1 MLPLSRVLQ
10 ATVVLVAATTLLMI
24 TEVSAVPTTPSLFFP
39 SYVRQAMDVVA
50 KTTSVPVLGP
60 VWLPNTKVS
69 RISLMPLGG
78 TFAATVQ
85 ATSTRYQMNFW
96 VEAHALPVNSPKV
109 TQDSEDPNTTPI
121 AIVSGQ
127 RYTTRAQAKLAVWH
141 GAMSEFVGLANLTAI
156 PKNAHPVTITATQS
170 GDVWI
175 AHDYPVIAWRERG
188 WLLVT
193 APTIVPSHHTAWV
206 AAAVTT
212 ARLVVS
218 KVRSPMPGQF
228 GTIAIDVGGDGIHTT
243 ARWQRGRIVY
253 SVFANYGVS
262 SATTVVGSLYPMPR
276 E

>member
-1 MLPLSRVLQ
+1 MFPISRISQAVIVLA
-10 ATVVLVAATTLLMI
+10 ATTTLLM
-24 TEVSAVPTTPSLFFP
+24 TTGVSAAPTTPSPFP
-39 SYVRQAMDVVA
+39 SYVRQAMTVA
-50 KTTSVPVLGP
+50 GAGSHVPILGP
-60 VWLPNTKVS
+60 VWLPDTRASGV
-69 RISLMPLGG
+69 RLMPPRG

-85 ATSTRYQMNFW
+85 ATSTSYRMAFW
-96 VEAHALPVNSPKV
+96 VEAHALPVNSPQV
-109 TQDSEDPNTTPI
+109 EQNSEDPSATPI

-127 RYTTRAQAKLAVWH
+127 RYPTRAQAKRAVWH
-141 GAMSEFVGLANLTAI
+141 GTVGEFGGLANLTAI
-156 PKNAHPVTITATQS
+156 PQNAHPVAITATQS
-170 GDVWI
+170 GEVWF
-175 AHDYPVIAWRERG
+175 AHNYPVIAWRERG

-193 APTIVPSHHTAWV
+193 APTIVPSQRTAWV

-212 ARLVVS
+212 ARLVVD
-218 KVRSPMPGQF
+218 KVRAPMPGQF